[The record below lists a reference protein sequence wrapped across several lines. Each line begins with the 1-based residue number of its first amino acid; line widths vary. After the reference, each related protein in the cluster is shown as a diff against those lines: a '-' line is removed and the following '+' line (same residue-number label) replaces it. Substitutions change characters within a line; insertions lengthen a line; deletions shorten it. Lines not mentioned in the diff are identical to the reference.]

1 MVDINATIEDAQP
14 INVEIS
20 SVEMN
25 LVDGDKGDITVSGS
39 GTVWTIDN
47 GVIGISKL
55 SATGTPS
62 SLTYLRGDN
71 TWAPVSGSGFTGTAG
86 SSIFL
91 NSSGELAED
100 NANLFWDDTNNRFC
114 IGTNTSVAPLTVVG
128 KSSFTQ
134 TYTAPVND
142 NDHFMT
148 LWPVVTSAGS
158 STDIRAI
165 SIDSELAGSVNAAA
179 VRAMRGR
186 AMTSASSSANV
197 GTIQGISQS
206 QTHQGSGLVDFMS
219 AYQGSMNLWGSG
231 NATLVEYYRANTP
244 NFTSTGRIAG
254 LTKGLAIY
262 DIGTSNSTG
271 VYGAWVDDLTKPT
284 SANAYAYWTQ
294 IAAGSGG
301 KYAFYGAGDAPSYFN
316 GNVGI
321 GNTTPSARL
330 SVNTSTSQF
339 NVLSDGRVQVGHY
352 DVNNENPFDV
362 QYTMSTN
369 PFSSNRYFVRSTAT
383 VALTG
388 STPYGYGAILGKL
401 TTSGSGTYALLEGV
415 YGYTSIA
422 GAATV
427 TRAMGGRLISY
438 HDGSGVVTY
447 NHGTVMSTGTRSTGN
462 ITNNYGLL
470 INTPEITSSG
480 NITGA
485 NYGLYIE
492 DQNVGGGSKYSIYS
506 AGNALSYIAG
516 NVGIG
521 VIPTTNKLEVGGA
534 TVIKG
539 SSLGAGSYLQ
549 VKNDSSSIAIIGS
562 DAAISAGT
570 AADVGFYV
578 YGANN
583 LDFWTNSTRSMRLT
597 SGGRLGI
604 GTGTSA
610 VADAL
615 SIDFANP
622 YVAVNATNS
631 GNGGLK
637 LLKAGTE
644 EWRIDN
650 VAADDRLRFLA
661 GVTNEALSLTQTGNV
676 GVGQT
681 TPSGKLHVLGSI
693 GTAPANNTLTTL
705 RLESSATAGVGVGPS
720 LLFRGKTGNST
731 AEYGFAGIMGAK
743 ESATASNYD
752 GYLSFFVQ
760 SGSAAALTE
769 VGRFTSAGNLGIGV
783 TSPSYKLDVLGNV
796 RVGTDNAEAH
806 LVFKRAGYSYVQA
819 PSSGSIGFITNNR
832 AISDANSNLVLH
844 TEGKSYFNVGNVGI
858 SNTAPDYPLTVGA
871 TTPALLANASG
882 APICAASSTASIIFG
897 AECRNASS
905 PTTGAF
911 FVGYSN
917 DGAAMASGDR
927 LGGFLFGGSSAAS
940 QLRNAAAVIMYASGN
955 WVDGSS
961 YPAHITFET
970 NPTGATARTE
980 KLRVTA
986 DGNIGIGT
994 TAPNELLE
1002 VATAT
1007 GGRIIA
1013 SNGAGASRKVTLIAS
1028 PSSSLNYGRI
1038 EAYDYGASA
1047 GMPFVIN
1054 NIGKGNVGIS
1064 TSAPDKALEINHAT
1078 GQNLRLT
1085 YNDADGSATN
1095 YADFTLSSSGD
1106 LTIAPSGSDLNVTG
1120 RLTPSLGVVSRV
1132 VSQADD
1138 STAVINVTATD
1149 VYELTAMANATTFS
1163 TTGTPIDGQKII
1175 IRFKDNGSARAL
1187 TWDGIFRAIGVTLP
1201 TTTTAN
1207 KQHYVECIYNSN
1219 ASKFDAINV
1228 RTEA

>member
-1 MVDINATIEDAQP
+1 MPNIYIEETNN
-14 INVEIS
+14 NVRVNDVRVSIKIAENI
-20 SVEMN
+20 VI
-25 LVDGDKGDITVSGS
+25 GSGS
-39 GTVWTIDN
+39 STLAQLTDVNLSSPTN
-47 GVIGISKL
+47 NQVLSYNSSTSKWVN
-55 SATGTPS
+55 STQSGGYSGTPGS
-62 SLTYLRGDN
+62 VLFLNTDGTITEDN
-71 TWAPVSGSGFTGTAG
+71 TK
-86 SSIFL
+86 
-91 NSSGELAED
+91 
-100 NANLFWDDTNNRFC
+100 LFWDDTNNRLC
-114 IGTNTSVAPLTVVG
+114 IGTNTSVHPLTVIG
-128 KSSFTQ
+128 KGTFTD

-142 NDHFMT
+142 NDHFLT

-165 SIDSELAGSVNAAA
+165 SIDSELTGSVDAAA

-186 AMTSASSSANV
+186 AMTSATSSANV

-231 NATLVEYYRANTP
+231 NATLVEYFRTNTP
-244 NFTSTGRIAG
+244 NLTSTGRIVG
-254 LTKGLAIY
+254 LTKGLAVY

-284 SANAYAYWTQ
+284 SAEAYAYWTQ

-321 GNTTPSARL
+321 GNTSPSARL
-330 SVNTSTSQF
+330 SINTSTSQF

-352 DVNNENPFDV
+352 DTNNENPFDV

-369 PFSSNRYFVRSTAT
+369 PFSANRYFVRSTAT

-388 STPYGYGAILGKL
+388 STAYGYGAILGKL
-401 TTSGSGTYALLEGV
+401 TTSGSGTYPLLEGV

-438 HDGSGVVTY
+438 HDGSGVVTH

-492 DQNVGGGSKYSIYS
+492 DQNVGGGSKYSIYAAGS
-506 AGNALSYIAG
+506 ASSYLAG
-516 NVGIG
+516 NVGIATL
-521 VIPTTNKLEVGGA
+521 PTSAKLEIGGA

-570 AADVGFYV
+570 ASDVGFYV
-578 YGANN
+578 YGANH

-610 VADAL
+610 VAEAL
-615 SIDFANP
+615 SIYFANP
-622 YVAVNATNS
+622 YVSIDSSNS
-631 GNGGLK
+631 GNGGIK
-637 LLKAGTE
+637 LLKASTE
-644 EWRIDN
+644 TWRIDN
-650 VAADDRLRFLA
+650 VAADNRLRFLA
-661 GVTNEALSLTQTGNV
+661 GVTTEALSISSAGNV

-796 RVGTDNAEAH
+796 RIGTDNAEAH

-819 PSSGSIGFITNNR
+819 PASGSIGFVTNNR
-832 AISDANSNLVLH
+832 VISDANSNLVLH
-844 TEGKSYFNVGNVGI
+844 TDGKSYFNVGNVGI
-858 SNTAPDYPLTVGA
+858 GNTAPDYPLTVGA
-871 TTPALLANASG
+871 TTAALLAIATG
-882 APICAASSTASIIFG
+882 APIAAASSTSSLIYA
-897 AECRNASS
+897 AECRTASS
-905 PTTGAF
+905 SGGGAF
-911 FVGYSN
+911 FLGYAN

-927 LGGFLFGGSSAAS
+927 LGGLLFGGSSAAS
-940 QLRNAAAVIMYASGN
+940 QLRNTAGIVAYASAA
-955 WVDGSS
+955 WTEGSS
-961 YPAHITFET
+961 YPSHFTFET
-970 NPTGATARTE
+970 VSVGSTARTE
-980 KLRVTA
+980 KMRITA
-986 DGNIGIGT
+986 SGNIGIGT
-994 TAPNELLE
+994 TNPNELLE
-1002 VATAT
+1002 IASTSST
-1007 GGRIIA
+1007 GGRFII
-1013 SNGAGASRKVTLIAS
+1013 SDSGGTSRKGVLFAS
-1028 PSSSLNYGRI
+1028 PSSTLNFGRI
-1038 EAYDYGASA
+1038 EAYNYGSSS
-1047 GMPFVIN
+1047 GMPLVLN
-1054 NIGKGNVGIS
+1054 NIGGGNVGIA
-1064 TSAPDKALEINHAT
+1064 TSAPDKALEINSAT
-1078 GQNLRLT
+1078 GNNLRLT

-1095 YADFTLSSSGD
+1095 YVDFSVSSSGD
-1106 LTIAPSGSDLNVTG
+1106 LTVAPSGSDLNVTG

-1132 VSQADD
+1132 ISQADD
-1138 STAVINVTATD
+1138 STAVIDVTATD

-1163 TTGTPIDGQKII
+1163 TTGTPVDGQKII
-1175 IRFKDNGSARAL
+1175 IRFKDNGSARGL
-1187 TWDGIFRAIGVTLP
+1187 TWNGIFRAIGVTLP
-1201 TTTTAN
+1201 TTTTAS
-1207 KQHYVECIYNSN
+1207 KQHYVDCIYNSN
-1219 ASKFDAINV
+1219 ASKFDVLAV
-1228 RTEA
+1228 RVEA